1 MGAST
6 ASMMT
11 YASMDALMPPLAFST
26 TRYAITHT
34 LLRFGMRPQ
43 KLKTLYLLR
52 KDAKTFP
59 AWLMTNVP
67 LITTALMEH
76 AHDPETS
83 ATGQLLTSHLMT

>member
-1 MGAST
+1 
-6 ASMMT
+6 
-11 YASMDALMPPLAFST
+11 
-26 TRYAITHT
+26 
-34 LLRFGMRPQ
+34 MRPP
-43 KLKTLYLLR
+43 KLETLYLLR

-76 AHDPETS
+76 AQDPETS